1 MKQGL
6 LLFAHGARD
15 PNWAVPFDDVARQVR
30 LAQPTWPVELAFLE
44 FMSPDLRC
52 AGALLAQA
60 GCEQV
65 DVVPLFLGAGGHV
78 RKDLPLLLD
87 ELRATYPA
95 VKWELRRAIGEIDT
109 VIGAMAQAAVA
120 SVQISVGTAPVER
133 GPAERESAAVPAAP
147 TDTAP
152 AGTANTP

>member
-15 PNWAVPFDDVARQVR
+15 PNWAVPFDNVARQVR

-44 FMSPDLRC
+44 FMSPDLRG
-52 AGALLAQA
+52 AGAQLAQA
-60 GCEQV
+60 GCDQV

-87 ELRATYPA
+87 ELRAVYPA
-95 VKWELRRAIGEIDT
+95 VKWELRRAIGEIDS
-109 VIGAMAQAAVA
+109 VIGAMARAAVA
-120 SVQISVGTAPVER
+120 SVQIQVGTAPVET
-133 GPAERESAAVPAAP
+133 GPAERESTPADVAK
-147 TDTAP
+147 
-152 AGTANTP
+152 TP

>member
-15 PNWAVPFDDVARQVR
+15 PNWAVPFDNVARQVR

-44 FMSPDLRC
+44 FMSPDLRG
-52 AGALLAQA
+52 AGAQLAQA
-60 GCEQV
+60 GCDQV

-87 ELRATYPA
+87 ELRAVYPA
-95 VKWELRRAIGEIDT
+95 VKWELRRAIGEIDS
-109 VIGAMAQAAVA
+109 VIGAMARAAVA
-120 SVQISVGTAPVER
+120 SVQIQVGTAPVETD
-133 GPAERESAAVPAAP
+133 PAERESAPADVAK
-147 TDTAP
+147 
-152 AGTANTP
+152 TP

>member
-15 PNWAVPFDDVARQVR
+15 PNWAVPFDDVARRVR

-44 FMSPDLRC
+44 FMSPDLRF
-52 AGALLAQA
+52 AGERLAQA

-87 ELRATYPA
+87 ELRTLYPA
-95 VKWELRRAIGEIDT
+95 VQWELRRAIGEIDS

-120 SVQISVGTAPVER
+120 SVQTLVGAARVDAL
-133 GPAERESAAVPAAP
+133 PAGQEAAP
-147 TDTAP
+147 AP
-152 AGTANTP
+152 IANTP

>member
-15 PNWAVPFDDVARQVR
+15 PNWAVPFDDVARRVR

-44 FMSPDLRC
+44 FMSPDLC
-52 AGALLAQA
+52 SAGTRLAQV

-87 ELRATYPA
+87 ELRALFPA
-95 VKWELRRAIGEIDT
+95 TQWQLRRAIGEIDS
-109 VIGAMAQAAVA
+109 VIEAMAQAATA
-120 SVQISVGTAPVER
+120 SVQTA
-133 GPAERESAAVPAAP
+133 A
-147 TDTAP
+147 DTARLGAEP
-152 AGTANTP
+152 AGQEPGRDHIANTP